1 MRKTEGSQSE
11 PTTSSVRVL
20 ISDAYPLF
28 LLGMRRALEGQEGIE
43 VLGQVATARELWAA
57 MGSCEPDVL
66 LLDLH
71 LLGVADLGV
80 ISQIRDQWQ
89 TVKVVAISQSDDE
102 GWINA
107 ALSAGA
113 TSYIVKWATPQDL
126 VDVVRQSAA
135 GVVYHARARVES
147 VQAGR
152 NSDATA
158 GDGPELTRRERTILA
173 AVADGTTTREI
184 SNALSVREQTVKF
197 HLTNI
202 YRKLGVA
209 NRSSAVRYALKHG
222 LVT

>member
-1 MRKTEGSQSE
+1 MRREENSAFE
-11 PTTSSVRVL
+11 PVTNAVRVL

-28 LLGMRRALEGQEGIE
+28 LLGMRRALESQDGIE
-43 VLGQVATARELWAA
+43 VVGQVGTARELWSVMA
-57 MGSCEPDVL
+57 SCEPDVL

-71 LLGVADLGV
+71 LARIADLGV
-80 ISQIRDQWQ
+80 ISQLRDHWP
-89 TVKVVAISQSDDE
+89 TVKLVALSHSDDE
-102 GWINA
+102 GLVSA

-135 GVVYHARARVES
+135 GVVYHARPRVQS
-147 VQAGR
+147 AQAGDASGR
-152 NSDATA
+152 NA
-158 GDGPELTRRERTILA
+158 GACPGLTRRERTILS
-173 AVADGTTTREI
+173 AVAEGTTTREI

-209 NRSSAVRYALKHG
+209 NRSSAVCHALKHG

>member
-1 MRKTEGSQSE
+1 MRKTEGSESE
-11 PTTSSVRVL
+11 PVTSSVRVL

-43 VLGQVATARELWAA
+43 VLGQVATARDLWPT
-57 MGSCEPDVL
+57 MESLEPDVL

-71 LLGVADLGV
+71 LPGVADLGL
-80 ISQIRDQWQ
+80 ISQIRDHWQ
-89 TVKVVAISQSDDE
+89 TVKVVALSQSDDE
-102 GWINA
+102 GLIYG

-113 TSYIVKWATPQDL
+113 TSYIVKCATPKDL

-135 GVVYHARARVES
+135 GVVYHARPRVQCA
-147 VQAGR
+147 QAGAEG
-152 NSDATA
+152 DATT
-158 GDGPELTRRERTILA
+158 GDGPELTRRERTILS
-173 AVADGTTTREI
+173 AVAEGTTTREI